1 MISFCDFSAFEWSAR
16 RAAGSKIRVGNAIQ
30 FDCFTAKFSR
40 VSHGSTSKCM
50 NRTVPADQRSVH
62 VQRELDLELLDLQ
75 MYTLILEDLKRCDL
89 SNVSMQL
96 LFVILES

>member
-1 MISFCDFSAFEWSAR
+1 
-16 RAAGSKIRVGNAIQ
+16 
-30 FDCFTAKFSR
+30 
-40 VSHGSTSKCM
+40 M
-50 NRTVPADQRSVH
+50 NRTVPADQRSV
-62 VQRELDLELLDLQ
+62 QRELDLDLLDLQ